1 MPDALKPCPFCGHV
15 GLDFDWGSTHRWIEA
30 SCGGCGATT
39 GDQRIQ
45 TSGLGTHDEWLAAAK
60 RDAITAWNRRALPA
74 PAGEPEMPGHPEP
87 HTMRWTELEVRAIS
101 KYGQAMA
108 EHARGVAMEEA
119 AKLIESLRDDHCAAT
134 NDPDSKIAG
143 CEPDGNM
150 CDFVTAWNDS
160 IQAIRAAA
168 PPQGEQT

>member
-74 PAGEPEMPGHPEP
+74 PAGEPEIPES
-87 HTMRWTELEVRAIS
+87 TTWLVERVGQDAYTADQLRA
-101 KYGQAMA
+101 YGDARA
-108 EHARGVAMEEA
+108 EHARRVAPGYVLMPEEMTEAMEDAAHEA
-119 AKLIESLRDDHCAAT
+119 AYIWRHTEWRAAER
-134 NDPDSKIAG
+134 ARY
-143 CEPDGNM
+143 
-150 CDFVTAWNDS
+150 A
-160 IQAIRAAA
+160 AIRAAA
-168 PPQGEQT
+168 PPQGELR